1 MAAKNFI
8 FSLGSSIPAI
18 TGGGEPITL
27 FGRFD
32 AKLELQYEINDG

>member
-1 MAAKNFI
+1 MAAKYII

-18 TGGGEPITL
+18 TAAGEPITL

-32 AKLELQYEINDG
+32 AKLELQYGNNDG